1 MINKEQPMRIWK
13 KKKKEEPFGGWEG
26 QRGKVR

>member
-1 MINKEQPMRIWK
+1 MINKEQPMRKK
-13 KKKKEEPFGGWEG
+13 KKKKEPFGRWEG